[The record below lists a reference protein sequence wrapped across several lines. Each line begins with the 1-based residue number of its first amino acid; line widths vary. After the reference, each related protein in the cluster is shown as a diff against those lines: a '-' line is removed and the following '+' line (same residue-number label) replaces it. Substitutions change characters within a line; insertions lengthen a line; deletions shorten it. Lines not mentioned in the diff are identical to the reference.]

1 MARRQSLSTAARNDV
16 LTTAVYAGSFDP
28 ITRGHEDLIRRS
40 CEFVDHLIV
49 AVAVN
54 SSKKALFSTVE
65 RVELIRLSTAGQK
78 CVEVTQFEGLLVDFA
93 KKVGATLNIRGLRA
107 VSDFEYEFQMALMNR
122 HLSEGFETVFMVPSV
137 ETTYISSSVVREV
150 AQHRGNLTALVP
162 PAVAKALAAK
172 FGHTTRDKPSP
183 SATKSRKGPTKRG

>member
-1 MARRQSLSTAARNDV
+1 MV
-16 LTTAVYAGSFDP
+16 TTAVYAGSFDP

-54 SSKKALFSTVE
+54 SAKKALFTTEE
-65 RVELIRLSTAGQK
+65 RVELIRLATADQK

-93 KKVGATLNIRGLRA
+93 RKVGASLNIRGLRA

-122 HLSEGFETVFMVPSV
+122 HMSESFETVFMVPSV

-150 AQHRGNLTALVP
+150 AQHNGNLDGLVH
-162 PAVAKALAAK
+162 PAVAKALASK
-172 FGHTTRDKPSP
+172 FAHGNTTSP
-183 SATKSRKGPTKRG
+183 ARKSGGSKLSRADRSVKGSPKRG

>member
-1 MARRQSLSTAARNDV
+1 MARPQSPSIAARNDV
-16 LTTAVYAGSFDP
+16 VTTAVYAGSFDP

-54 SSKKALFSTVE
+54 SSKKALFTTEE
-65 RVELIRLSTAGQK
+65 RVELIRLATADQK

-93 KKVGATLNIRGLRA
+93 RKVGASLNIRGLRA

-122 HLSEGFETVFMVPSV
+122 HLSESV
-137 ETTYISSSVVREV
+137 ETGFRVTSVGWRFI
-150 AQHRGNLTALVP
+150 RC
-162 PAVAKALAAK
+162 
-172 FGHTTRDKPSP
+172 R
-183 SATKSRKGPTKRG
+183 